1 MHTCCA
7 AGRRNADD
15 NHVTSDTQRQN
26 KEHSMGKPFTAVTP
40 ASGWNARYT
49 FSAAVRAGNLLF
61 ISGMTAA
68 NDQGELVGEG
78 DIVRQTE
85 YIFEKMGRVLEAA
98 GASFDNI
105 VETTE
110 YFTTLDGYSKTAGV
124 RRKVFGD
131 APWPAA
137 TGVLVAGLIRPGA
150 LIEIKATAVLEGP
163 APVS

>member
-1 MHTCCA
+1 MTH
-7 AGRRNADD
+7 
-15 NHVTSDTQRQN
+15 
-26 KEHSMGKPFTAVTP
+26 PFTPVTP
-40 ASGWNARYT
+40 ASGWNPRYT
-49 FSAAVRAGNLLF
+49 FSAAVRTGDLLF

-68 NDQGELVGEG
+68 DEQGRVVGEG

-98 GASFDNI
+98 GASFANV

-110 YFTTLDGYSKTAGV
+110 YFLTLDGYAKTAGV
-124 RRKVFGD
+124 RRKVFGE

-150 LIEIKATAVLEGP
+150 LIEIKATALL
-163 APVS
+163 S